1 MSVVRHLRQRIRRI
15 RKYGGNVLLCALL
28 CGLRPDLLR
37 AQEFVKQGVL
47 IAPLHV
53 DSTPGLL
60 KAARQLA
67 EVARATTARLLDP
80 REAELIE
87 QYRLENM
94 LAASDYPRSAVLS
107 EADIRIVGGR
117 TRADE
122 IVHGRVSAGSS
133 GGVVVS
139 TRLAI
144 VRNWGMQQPLP
155 TIRAATPTLAGTE
168 LAREVVKA
176 RAQFTGLRRCENALS
191 RGDRVTA
198 VREAERAIRAY
209 APAVIARDCLLAAL
223 LDGRTAADSV
233 RRVADDVLALDSTN
247 LFAAVSRAQAL
258 ESERRVADAAT
269 QWARVLTMQPDSLNL
284 GRMVVDA
291 QLRLQRPAQALANA
305 TALRTRLG
313 PDATLRRLT
322 FRAQVALSQWPAA
335 AALGDT
341 LDREDDTFR
350 TDSNYTTRYIEALR
364 QSGDTL
370 AALETSVR
378 GIRHFPTD
386 ARLYLQYL
394 QLIGMEQSAALPRG
408 LTLFPAIPELHVMAA
423 AAERKAGNRAGAIR
437 STHAAIRRD
446 PTRTSLYLQLADLF
460 LELNQPD
467 SVVVALASAPRQG
480 EQAALLRTYT
490 VARGLMMLRTAGD
503 TLPAMQ
509 GTALALLVLADS
521 VESREDSR
529 AYVAAAALQRARAEL
544 FTASKSRSCPDVQRA
559 AATLQLA
566 ATARDGGLGT
576 GATATEIQ
584 SAYDAMRTAVDNGVA
599 VLCKAPVAYDGITN
613 RVIGS

>member
-1 MSVVRHLRQRIRRI
+1 MRVRARTIVAPIILPIA
-15 RKYGGNVLLCALL
+15 VLIALL
-28 CGLRPDLLR
+28 PHRAH
-37 AQEFVKQGVL
+37 AQEFAKQGVL

-67 EVARATTARLLDP
+67 EVARSATAKLLDP
-80 REAELIE
+80 REAEVIE

-122 IVHGRVSAGSS
+122 IVHGRVTSGVA
-133 GGVVVS
+133 GGVVVA

-155 TIRAATPTLAGTE
+155 TIRAATPALAGTE

-176 RAQFTGLRRCENALS
+176 RAQFTGVRRCENALT
-191 RGDRVTA
+191 RGDRPTA

-258 ESERRVADAAT
+258 EAERRTADAAT
-269 QWARVLTMQPDSLNL
+269 QWARVYTMQPDSLNL
-284 GRMVVDA
+284 GRTVVDA
-291 QLRLQRPAQALANA
+291 LLRLQRPALALTNA

-313 PDATLRRLT
+313 NDATLRRLT
-322 FRAQVALSQWPAA
+322 FRAQVALAQWPAA

-341 LDREDDTFR
+341 LDREDDSFR

-364 QSGDTL
+364 QTGDTL
-370 AALETSVR
+370 AALETSVL
-378 GIRHFPTD
+378 GIRHFPAD
-386 ARLYLQYL
+386 GRLYLQYL
-394 QLIGMEQSAALPRG
+394 QLVGMEQSAALPRG
-408 LTLFPAIPELHVMAA
+408 LIRFPAIPELHVMAA
-423 AAERKAGNRAGAIR
+423 AAERRAGNKVGAIKATR
-437 STHAAIRRD
+437 AAIRQD
-446 PTRTSLYLQLADLF
+446 PSRTPLYLQLADLF
-460 LELNQPD
+460 LDVNQPD
-467 SVVVALASAPRQG
+467 SVVVALATAPRQG

-503 TLPAMQ
+503 TLPALQ
-509 GTALALLVLADS
+509 GTALTLLVLADS
-521 VESREDSR
+521 MESREDSR
-529 AYVAAAALQRARAEL
+529 SYVAAAALQRSRAEL
-544 FTASKSRSCPDVQRA
+544 LTASKSRSCPDVQRA

-566 ATARDGGLGT
+566 ASARDAGLGS
-576 GATATEIQ
+576 GGTATEI
-584 SAYDAMRTAVDNGVA
+584 SAAYEAMRTAVDNGVA
-599 VLCKAPVAYDGITN
+599 VLCKPPVPYDGITK